1 MDFSIDAAATLVEEI
16 LLLVVF
22 EDFVAGACLMEAF
35 AFVGMLFLTV
45 AFLATVSLTAFDGTL
60 VLVFLVDAAGFLVAT
75 AFLAEAV
82 LALAATFLVDSDFL
96 AGAFAL
102 VSEADLVAAGLGF
115 LAGEV
120 VDLRGILLGW

>member
-1 MDFSIDAAATLVEEI
+1 
-16 LLLVVF
+16 
-22 EDFVAGACLMEAF
+22 MEAF

-82 LALAATFLVDSDFL
+82 LGLAATFLVDSDFL